1 MEYILMNKNYALAHV
16 KLSIDG
22 HIDNILDIYN
32 AEAFPISRKNV
43 SDILT
48 KYNIIAPTVLAQKGF
63 GLSLSDQYWIKPVN
77 TDMEWKDI
85 NYFDNPFSE
94 DIGKIFFYD
103 SGFSL

>member
-48 KYNIIAPTVLAQKGF
+48 KYNIIAPTVLVQKGF

-77 TDMEWKDI
+77 TDMEC
-85 NYFDNPFSE
+85 FL
-94 DIGKIFFYD
+94 FYD
-103 SGFSL
+103 SGSSL